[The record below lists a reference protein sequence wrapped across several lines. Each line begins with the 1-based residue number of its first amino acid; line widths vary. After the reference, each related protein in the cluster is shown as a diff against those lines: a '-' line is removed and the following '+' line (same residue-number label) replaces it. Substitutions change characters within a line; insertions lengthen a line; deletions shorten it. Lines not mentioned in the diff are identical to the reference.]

1 MLQTRPG
8 IDGLEGLHLSL
19 GKKSP
24 CKMRKTPELGVL
36 VGIANNF
43 DNLILILRG
52 KGLQALING
61 NEAETDE
68 TGLET
73 EGKGNQGKSA
83 LFKLKDTA
91 TLYDLLNSLWLLQ
104 MMPLETSVALNI
116 DSANFRFPFSTRCN
130 LSEQ

>member
-1 MLQTRPG
+1 
-8 IDGLEGLHLSL
+8 
-19 GKKSP
+19 
-24 CKMRKTPELGVL
+24 MRKTPELGVL

-73 EGKGNQGKSA
+73 EGKGNRGKSA

-130 LSEQ
+130 LSE